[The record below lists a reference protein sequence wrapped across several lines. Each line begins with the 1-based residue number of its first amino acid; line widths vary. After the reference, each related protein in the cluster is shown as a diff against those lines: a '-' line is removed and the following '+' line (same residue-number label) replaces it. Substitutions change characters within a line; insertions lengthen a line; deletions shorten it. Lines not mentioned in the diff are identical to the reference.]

1 VVLDRRR
8 IRWALERRRRLGNPG
23 LRFIVRLQ
31 GVEMLFLQFGQLA
44 DVMSFAGG
52 ENENE
57 TGECRERRKP
67 RTKHAREE

>member
-1 VVLDRRR
+1 MK
-8 IRWALERRRRLGNPG
+8 
-23 LRFIVRLQ
+23 
-31 GVEMLFLQFGQLA
+31 MLFLQFRQLA

>member
-1 VVLDRRR
+1 MK
-8 IRWALERRRRLGNPG
+8 
-23 LRFIVRLQ
+23 
-31 GVEMLFLQFGQLA
+31 MLFLQFRQLS

-67 RTKHAREE
+67 KTKHAPEE